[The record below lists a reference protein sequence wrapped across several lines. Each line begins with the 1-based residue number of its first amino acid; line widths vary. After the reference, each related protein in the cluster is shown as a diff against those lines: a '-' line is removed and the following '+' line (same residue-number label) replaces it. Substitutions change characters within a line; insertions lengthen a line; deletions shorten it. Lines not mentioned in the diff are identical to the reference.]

1 MSFGCTQAGRAST
14 RTYENAE
21 PGDSRAKRLWDLGQ
35 NQAVATGRIVQFL
48 PGALQPLHRIPSDT
62 LVCDLR
68 FRFRCGK
75 CNGREFK
82 VTVEEVTSGRA
93 RCRPQRRRS

>member
-1 MSFGCTQAGRAST
+1 MSFGLLGRVEQ
-14 RTYENAE
+14 RPEHYENAE
-21 PGDSRAKRLWDLGQ
+21 PGDSRAMRLWDLGQ